1 LSSTTAATSTQLP
14 YLPYSLRAVEVSVT
28 VLTPEGAKE
37 LSVLQTP
44 PLGSVTPSGTKV
56 ATNDFKRIV
65 VQQGR
70 AYTRYIRLLSNGG

>member
-1 LSSTTAATSTQLP
+1 VTAPTATQLP
-14 YLPYSLRAVEVSVT
+14 YLPYSLRAIEVSVT

-37 LSVLQTP
+37 LALLQSLP
-44 PLGSVTPSGTKV
+44 SANVSGSGTKV
-56 ATNDFKRIV
+56 TTNDFKRII